1 MTPELHQVG
10 RFPGQ
15 VRHLC
20 WWQRCRFAKWHT
32 NQSVDSTPVA
42 AYIRKVRT
50 ASGATAVQIAA
61 KQGRRD
67 KVLEHLGSAHTDS
80 ELAALLETAREKL
93 LAGQQQLDLDLGA
106 NTGGSATINGK
117 RSRWLIEVI
126 ETAWRHLGFDV
137 VDNEA
142 FFQLVAARIVEAT
155 SVADAGRVL
164 GEIGIAPA
172 HRNTFV
178 RTLRRCTAHGYRDD
192 IARRCFEHAAEAS
205 DLNLLLYDVTTLYFE
220 AEKEDEL
227 RKVGYSKERRVDPQ
241 IVVGL
246 LVDRNGFPL
255 EIGCFEG
262 NHAETRTIVPIVRQ
276 FQERHNIE
284 DVEMVIAADAGM
296 LSASNLKDLDAA
308 GLKFIVGSRVMK
320 APADLASHFHWNGD
334 VFTDGQVIDTVT
346 PRHAKSVVNDITRR
360 SEPVWDPA
368 DTSAWRA
375 IWAYSKKRAV
385 RDNQTLNAQEARARE
400 VIDGTRAARSPRF
413 VKTTAKGKSLDAEGI
428 ARARSLVGLK
438 GYVTNLPVSL
448 MNPYEVMEKYHDLWQ
463 VEQSFRMS
471 KTDLRA
477 RPIFS
482 HTRDSIE
489 AHLTIVFAA
498 LAISRYLQ
506 AETGMSI
513 RRIVRSLRPL
523 QEITVTIAGHAH
535 TALDPL
541 TDDAASI
548 LDSLEIPNPRS
559 GLAH

>member
-1 MTPELHQVG
+1 M
-10 RFPGQ
+10 
-15 VRHLC
+15 
-20 WWQRCRFAKWHT
+20 
-32 NQSVDSTPVA
+32 A

-67 KVLEHLGSAHTDS
+67 KVLEHLGSAHTDR

-93 LAGQQQLDLDLGA
+93 LAGQQQLDLDLGT
-106 NTGGSATINGK
+106 NTGGASMITGK
-117 RSRWLIEVI
+117 RSRWLMEVI
-126 ETAWRHLGFDV
+126 DTAWRRLGFDV
-137 VDNEA
+137 IDNEA

-155 SVADAGRVL
+155 SVADTGRVL

-178 RTLRRCTAHGYRDD
+178 RTLRRCTAHGYRDHV
-192 IARRCFEHAAEAS
+192 AQRCFEHAAAG

-220 AEKEDEL
+220 AEKEDDL
-227 RKVGYSKERRVDPQ
+227 RKVGFSKERRVDPQ

-255 EIGCFEG
+255 EIGSFEG

-276 FQERHNIE
+276 FQKRHGIE
-284 DVEMVIAADAGM
+284 GVEMVIAADAGM
-296 LSASNLKDLDAA
+296 LSAANLKDLDAA

-320 APADLASHFHWNGD
+320 APSDLASHFHWNGD

-346 PRHAKSVVNDITRR
+346 PRHAKSVVNDIARR
-360 SEPVWDPA
+360 AEPVWDPV

-375 IWAYSKKRAV
+375 IWAYSTKRAV
-385 RDNQTLNAQEARARE
+385 RDNQTLNAQEERAKS

-413 VKTTAKGKSLDAEGI
+413 VKTTTKGKTLDTDGI

-438 GYVTNLPVSL
+438 GYVSNVPVSL
-448 MNPYEVMEKYHDLWQ
+448 MNPREVMEKYHDLWQ

-482 HTRDSIE
+482 HKRDSIE

-513 RRIVRSLRPL
+513 RKIVRSLRPL
-523 QEITVTIAGHAH
+523 QEITVTIAGHEH

>member
-1 MTPELHQVG
+1 M
-10 RFPGQ
+10 
-15 VRHLC
+15 
-20 WWQRCRFAKWHT
+20 
-32 NQSVDSTPVA
+32 A

-67 KVLEHLGSAHTDS
+67 KVLEHLGSAHTEQ

-93 LAGQQQLDLDLGA
+93 LAGQQQLDLDLGT
-106 NTGGSATINGK
+106 NTDAAAVITGK
-117 RSRWLIEVI
+117 RSRWLIEVLD
-126 ETAWRHLGFDV
+126 TAWRRLGFDV
-137 VDNEA
+137 IDNEA
-142 FFQLVAARIVEAT
+142 FFQLVVARIVEAT

-178 RTLRRCTAHGYRDD
+178 RTLRRCAAHDYRDK
-192 IARRCFEHAAEAS
+192 IAKRCFEHAAAAG

-220 AEKEDEL
+220 AEKEDDL
-227 RKVGYSKERRVDPQ
+227 RKVGFSKERRVDPQ

-276 FQERHNIE
+276 FQKRHNIE
-284 DVEMVIAADAGM
+284 GVEMVIAADAGM
-296 LSASNLKDLDAA
+296 LSAANLKDLDAA

-320 APADLASHFHWNGD
+320 APSDLASHFHWNGD
-334 VFTDGQVIDTVT
+334 VFTDGQIIDTVT
-346 PRHAKSVVNDITRR
+346 PRHAKSVVNDIARR
-360 SEPVWDPA
+360 AEPVWEPA

-375 IWAYSKKRAV
+375 VWAYSTKRAV
-385 RDNQTLNAQEARARE
+385 RDNQTLNAQQARAQA
-400 VIDGTRAARSPRF
+400 VVDGTAAARTPRF
-413 VKTTAKGKSLDAEGI
+413 VKTTTKGKTLDTDGI
-428 ARARSLVGLK
+428 SRARSLVGLK
-438 GYVTNLPVSL
+438 GYVTNVPVTL
-448 MNPYEVMEKYHDLWQ
+448 MDPSEVMAKYHDLWQ

-482 HTRDSIE
+482 HTEESIE

-498 LAISRYLQ
+498 LAVSRFLQ
-506 AETGMSI
+506 VETGMSI
-513 RRIVRSLRPL
+513 RKVVRSLRPL
-523 QEITVTIAGHAH
+523 QEIIVRIAGHEHA
-535 TALDPL
+535 AADRL
-541 TDDAASI
+541 TDDAACI
-548 LDSLEIPNPRS
+548 LDSLDIPNPRS

>member
-1 MTPELHQVG
+1 
-10 RFPGQ
+10 
-15 VRHLC
+15 
-20 WWQRCRFAKWHT
+20 
-32 NQSVDSTPVA
+32 VA

-80 ELAALLETAREKL
+80 ELAALLETARTKL
-93 LAGQQQLDLDLGA
+93 LAGQQELDLDLG
-106 NTGGSATINGK
+106 TTSSAPTITGK

-126 ETAWRHLGFDV
+126 AAAWRRLGFDV
-137 VDNEA
+137 IDNDA
-142 FFQLVAARIVEAT
+142 FFQLVAARLVEPT

-164 GEIGIAPA
+164 REIGIAPA

-178 RTLRRCTAHGYRDD
+178 RTLQRCTAHGYRDA
-192 IARRCFEHAAEAS
+192 IARRCFEHAATAG

-220 AEKEDEL
+220 ADKEDEL

-246 LVDRNGFPL
+246 LVDRTGFPL

-276 FQERHNIE
+276 FQARHNI
-284 DVEMVIAADAGM
+284 DGVEMVIAADAGM
-296 LSASNLKDLDAA
+296 LSSTNLKDLDAA
-308 GLKFIVGSRVMK
+308 GLKFIVGSRVTK

-334 VFTDGQVIDTVT
+334 VFTDGQIIDTVT
-346 PRHAKSVVNDITRR
+346 PRHAKSTVNDLTRR
-360 SEPVWDPA
+360 SEPVWEPT

-375 IWAYSKKRAV
+375 IWAYSTKRAI

-400 VIDGTRAARSPRF
+400 VVDGTRAARAPRF
-413 VKTTAKGKSLDAEGI
+413 VKNTTKGKSLDTDAL
-428 ARARSLVGLK
+428 ARARSLIGLK

-448 MNPYEVMEKYHDLWQ
+448 MDPQEVMAKYHDLWH

-489 AHLTIVFAA
+489 AHLTIVFTA

-506 AETGMSI
+506 DATGMSI
-513 RRIVRSLRPL
+513 RKIVRTLRPL
-523 QEITVTIAGHAH
+523 QEVTITIAGHEH
-535 TALDPL
+535 TAFDPL
-541 TDDAASI
+541 TDDAVHI
-548 LDSLEIPNPRS
+548 LDSLSIANPRS

>member
-1 MTPELHQVG
+1 M
-10 RFPGQ
+10 
-15 VRHLC
+15 
-20 WWQRCRFAKWHT
+20 
-32 NQSVDSTPVA
+32 A

-93 LAGQQQLDLDLGA
+93 LAGQQQLDLDLGT
-106 NTGGSATINGK
+106 NTGGASMITGK

-126 ETAWRHLGFDV
+126 DTAWRRLGFDV
-137 VDNEA
+137 IDNEA

-155 SVADAGRVL
+155 SVADTGRVL

-178 RTLRRCTAHGYRDD
+178 RTLRRCTAHGYRDHV
-192 IARRCFEHAAEAS
+192 AQRCFEHAAAAG

-220 AEKEDEL
+220 AEKEDDL
-227 RKVGYSKERRVDPQ
+227 RKVGFSKERRVDPQ

-262 NHAETRTIVPIVRQ
+262 NHAETHTIVPIVRQ
-276 FQERHNIE
+276 FQKRHDIE
-284 DVEMVIAADAGM
+284 GVEMVIAADAGM
-296 LSASNLKDLDAA
+296 LSAANLKDLDAA

-320 APADLASHFHWNGD
+320 APSDLASHFHWNGD

-346 PRHAKSVVNDITRR
+346 PRHAKSVVNDIARR
-360 SEPVWDPA
+360 AEPVWEPA

-375 IWAYSKKRAV
+375 IWAYSTKRAV
-385 RDNQTLNAQEARARE
+385 RDNQTLNAQEERAKS

-413 VKTTAKGKSLDAEGI
+413 VKTTTKGKTLDTDGI

-438 GYVTNLPVSL
+438 GYVSNVPVSL
-448 MNPYEVMEKYHDLWQ
+448 MNPREVMTKYHDLWQ

-482 HTRDSIE
+482 HKRDSIE

-513 RRIVRSLRPL
+513 RKIVRSLRPL
-523 QEITVTIAGHAH
+523 QEITVTIAGHEH